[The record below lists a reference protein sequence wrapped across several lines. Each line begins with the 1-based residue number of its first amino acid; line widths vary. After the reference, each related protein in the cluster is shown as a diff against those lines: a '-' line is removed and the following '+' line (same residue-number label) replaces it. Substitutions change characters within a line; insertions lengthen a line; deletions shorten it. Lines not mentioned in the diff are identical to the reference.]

1 MARGKCRVVPT
12 DSIWQVV
19 TGTAVIFHLAG
30 RKRPP
35 ECLSFDYNLQC
46 SLLVPH
52 LFPPHHRMFLLL
64 WLFALSKSSVH
75 TGI

>member
-30 RKRPP
+30 GKRPP

-46 SLLVPH
+46 SLLVSH
-52 LFPPHHRMFLLL
+52 LFPPHHRMFL
-64 WLFALSKSSVH
+64 
-75 TGI
+75 